1 MLRRELR
8 GRWFART
15 NGTIPGTPLVW
26 PFNVLSDIVN
36 RLIRIEAVIIALFS
50 KIKEISMALSQDFK
64 DLAKK
69 IDAATD
75 AVAARLDAL
84 SGQIKNTMT
93 DEEVAD
99 VKAALQTEID
109 RLTVMGQDPNNP
121 VPPGP

>member
-1 MLRRELR
+1 M
-8 GRWFART
+8 
-15 NGTIPGTPLVW
+15 W